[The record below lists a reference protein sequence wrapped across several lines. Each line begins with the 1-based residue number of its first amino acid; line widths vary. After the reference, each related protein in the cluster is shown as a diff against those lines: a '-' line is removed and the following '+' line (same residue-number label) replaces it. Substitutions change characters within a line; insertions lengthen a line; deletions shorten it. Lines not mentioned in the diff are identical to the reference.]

1 MQENT
6 KLIVSLFE
14 KATEFGKT
22 SIELAKLKAID
33 KTSDVVSSFIPHSF
47 VFVIIS
53 SFLVFFNLGIAFWL
67 GKMLGETY
75 FGFFIVAAFYGIMGL
90 VFHFFFHK
98 WIKRLIYNSIIKKV
112 LK

>member
-14 KATEFGKT
+14 KATEFGNT
-22 SIELAKLKAID
+22 SIELAKLKTID
-33 KTSDVVSSFIPHSF
+33 KTSDVISSLIPHSF
-47 VFVIIS
+47 VFVIIA

-67 GKMLGETY
+67 GEILGETY
-75 FGFFIVAAFYGIMGL
+75 FGFFVVAAFYGIMGL
-90 VFHFFFHK
+90 VFYFFFRK
-98 WIKRLIYNSIIKKV
+98 WIKSLIYNSIIKKI